1 MLRGLSGYFSGSA
14 EVKFHIWAE
23 QTADITGYFINH
35 DVSYINHDVNHI
47 NYVVVCTGHVVI
59 SRKDNQVFD
68 L

>member
-1 MLRGLSGYFSGSA
+1 MLRGLSGYSSGSA

-23 QTADITGYFINH
+23 QTADIIRYFINH
-35 DVSYINHDVNHI
+35 DVTCKGHDVICINH
-47 NYVVVCTGHVVI
+47 VVACTGHVVI